1 MGIKEIVLVSVID
14 KDGIEPLLT
23 KAFTNKDEA
32 EGYFRDLVGNEL
44 SSYYDDNEDYDKE
57 SDIDVCL
64 DLGYYTNCH
73 EYGKTISISE
83 IELYE

>member
-57 SDIDVCL
+57 SDIDV
-64 DLGYYTNCH
+64 
-73 EYGKTISISE
+73 
-83 IELYE
+83 